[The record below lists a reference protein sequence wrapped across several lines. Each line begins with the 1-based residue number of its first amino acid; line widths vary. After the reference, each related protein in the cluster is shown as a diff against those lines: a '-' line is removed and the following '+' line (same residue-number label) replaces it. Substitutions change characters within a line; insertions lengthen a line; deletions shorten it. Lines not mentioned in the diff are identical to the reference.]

1 MKKPQKVSEMTDRE
15 VQESIALNMRAM
27 VRSNESTKGWVTFLG
42 IITLL
47 GIIGTLIA
55 ST

>member
-1 MKKPQKVSEMTDRE
+1 MKKPKKVSEMTDRE

-27 VRSNESTKGWVTFLG
+27 ATSNESIKGWVTFLG

-55 ST
+55 IT